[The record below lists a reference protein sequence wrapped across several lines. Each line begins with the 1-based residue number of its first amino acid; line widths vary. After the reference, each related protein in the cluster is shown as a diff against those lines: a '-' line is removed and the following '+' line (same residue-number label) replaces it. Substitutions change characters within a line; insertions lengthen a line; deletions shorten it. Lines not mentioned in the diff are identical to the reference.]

1 MDRTISYIIKS
12 SRPRF
17 WLYLAGPFLIGLGR
31 HIEPLAIYGFLYFL
45 VPANIYLYGV
55 NDLADSDTD
64 MHNVK
69 KTEKEVRTTSK
80 KSRQLMIYAVII
92 SAVLSLPLFMF
103 GNATVQLTTLSFL
116 ILATLYSMPPARF
129 KALPIIDFASNVLY
143 IFPGLVAYGIVT
155 NQLPSSTII
164 IAGALW
170 AWAMH
175 LYSAIPDIEPDKK
188 AGIQTSAVFFGKD
201 ISLLMC
207 SVFWLGSILLG
218 SYIHPL
224 ILILGLIYPVVPVF
238 LYFKKARRRMVEKV
252 YWYFPFLNGVLG
264 FSLYLLRITS

>member
-1 MDRTISYIIKS
+1 MDRTIAYIIKS

-31 HIEPLAIYGFLYFL
+31 HIEPLAIYGFFYFL
-45 VPANIYLYGV
+45 IPANIYLYGV
-55 NDLADSDTD
+55 NDLADYDTD
-64 MHNVK
+64 SHNDK
-69 KTEKEVRTTSK
+69 KTKKEVRTTSK
-80 KSRQLMIYAVII
+80 KSRTIITYAVIA
-92 SAVLSLPLFMF
+92 STALSLPLFIF
-103 GNATVQLTTLSFL
+103 GNSTVQLTTLSFL

-143 IFPGLVAYGIVT
+143 IFPGLVAYGFVT

-170 AWAMH
+170 TWAMH

-201 ISLLMC
+201 ISLLIC
-207 SVFWLGSILLG
+207 TVFWLGGILLG
-218 SYIHPL
+218 SYIHTL
-224 ILILGLIYPVVPVF
+224 ILLLGIIYPIIPLV
-238 LYFKKARRRMVEKV
+238 LYFKNARRRLIEKV
-252 YWYFPFLNGVLG
+252 YWYFPFMNGILG
-264 FSLYLLRITS
+264 FSLYLLRILS